1 MATPKKRSSRAARG
15 QRRAHDALVMP
26 RLSKCA
32 VTGMPKLSHRVCEDS
47 GYYGKNKQVF
57 VVDERL

>member
-15 QRRAHDALVMP
+15 ERRSHDALVVP

-32 VTGMPKLSHRVCEDS
+32 KTGMPKLSHRVCEEIC
-47 GYYGKNKQVF
+47 YYGKSKRVF
-57 VVDERL
+57 EVDERL

>member
-1 MATPKKRSSRAARG
+1 MPVPKKRSSRAARN
-15 QRRAHDALVMP
+15 QRRSHDALVPP

-32 VTGMPKLSHRVCEDS
+32 KTGLPKLSHRVCEDS
-47 GYYGKNKQVF
+47 GYYGKHKRVF